1 MQAHHAIQFI
11 ASHLYIKTHMNRH
24 TTFVISVLVGMAVTY
39 AALMMSPKYL
49 GVISRTF
56 CSDHFTLP
64 GLACRYGGMA
74 LTLALIPVVGWL
86 AYFATRKML
95 MK

>member
-1 MQAHHAIQFI
+1 MDRHA
-11 ASHLYIKTHMNRH
+11 S
-24 TTFVISVLVGMAVTY
+24 FVISVLVGMAVTCV
-39 AALMMSPKYL
+39 ALMMSPKYL

-56 CSDHFTLP
+56 CSDAFTLP

-86 AYFATRKML
+86 AYFLSRHAL